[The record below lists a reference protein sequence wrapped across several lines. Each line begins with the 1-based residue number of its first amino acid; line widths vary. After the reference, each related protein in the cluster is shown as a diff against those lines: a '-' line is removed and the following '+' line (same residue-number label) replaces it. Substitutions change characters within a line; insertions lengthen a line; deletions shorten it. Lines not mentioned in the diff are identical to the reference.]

1 MTIDQRSH
9 SDDLLTH
16 FNDAT
21 AVARYAEGPRRFVPG
36 VEAVHRMA
44 GILIAERVGAD
55 ASVLVLGAG
64 GGLELKAFA
73 DAYPD
78 WTFDGVDPAREMLA
92 LARRTLGA
100 HAPRAR
106 LHEGLI
112 DVAPDGPFDA
122 GVCLLTLHFLAPDE
136 RLRTLAQ
143 VHRRLAPG
151 APFVAMHASFPQE
164 ADARTVWLSRYAAYA
179 LASGADPEQVRNA
192 HAAVTAHLQTLSPA
206 HDEALLRAAGFSDVE
221 VFYTAFTFRGWIAY
235 A

>member
-1 MTIDQRSH
+1 MKIDQRSH
-9 SDDLLTH
+9 SDALLTH
-16 FNDAT
+16 FNDAN

-36 VEAVHRMA
+36 VDAVQRMA
-44 GILIAERVGAD
+44 GILIAERVDAD

-73 DAYPD
+73 DAYPG

-92 LARRTLGA
+92 LARRTLGV

-112 DVAPDGPFDA
+112 DIAPDGPFDA

-151 APFVAMHASFPQE
+151 APFVAMHASFPQV
-164 ADARTVWLSRYAAYA
+164 ADARTVWLSRYAAFA

-192 HAAVTAHLQTLSPA
+192 HAAVTAHLQTLSPEG
-206 HDEALLRAAGFSDVE
+206 DEALLRAAGFSDVE